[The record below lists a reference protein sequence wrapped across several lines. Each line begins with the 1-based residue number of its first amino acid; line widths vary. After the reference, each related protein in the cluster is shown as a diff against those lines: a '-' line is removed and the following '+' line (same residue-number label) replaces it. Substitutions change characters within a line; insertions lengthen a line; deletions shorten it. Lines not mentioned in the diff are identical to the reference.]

1 MKSIGKYEKYE
12 YEQWKVLVWWMANKY
27 EYEQKEVWQVW
38 EWAVESES
46 MSSRIESMSMIIR
59 KYKYEKC
66 KYEYE
71 Q

>member
-1 MKSIGKYEKYE
+1 
-12 YEQWKVLVWWMANKY
+12 MANKY
-27 EYEQKEVWQVW
+27 EYEQQEVWQVW
-38 EWAVESES
+38 EWAVES
-46 MSSRIESMSMIIR
+46 ISMIIR